1 MFEKHLWKSDILSKD
16 ACHWCMSSHYDH
28 LISIG
33 NFNWEPDKTFISDFV
48 GITQFKILI
57 KSPICLK
64 NFKNPSCRDFFF
76 TKRLN
81 YF

>member
-48 GITQFKILI
+48 GITQF
-57 KSPICLK
+57 
-64 NFKNPSCRDFFF
+64 NP
-76 TKRLN
+76 
-81 YF
+81 Y